1 MLVSEFDYDL
11 PDELIAQEPLLPRD
25 HSRLMVLHRDTKTWE
40 HRHFYDLPSY
50 LAPGDVL
57 VLNETRVFPAR
68 LLGRRAGTGGQ
79 VELLLLRPLPDGR
92 WEGLLRPSR
101 RLRAG
106 ERLEFGD
113 GRLVAQVEDD
123 RGEGRRVVS
132 LLASGPDVMAVI
144 EAIGR
149 VPVPPYIKKPL
160 HDPGRYQTVYARKTG
175 SVAAPTAGLHFTPD
189 LLKAIAE
196 KGVHEVYITLH
207 VGIGTFRPVR
217 VETVEEHVM
226 DEEFYEIPEKAA
238 AEINR
243 ARSEGG
249 RIVAVGTTVCRTLES
264 AVGED
269 GLLQPQ
275 SRSTNLFIRPG
286 HRWRAVDALI
296 TNFHLPRSTLLMLV
310 SSFAGREFI
319 MAAYREAINQKYRF
333 YSFGDAMLIL

>member
-11 PDELIAQEPLLPRD
+11 PEELIAQEPLSPRD

-68 LLGRRAGTGGQ
+68 LLGKRAGTGGR
-79 VELLLLRPLPDGR
+79 VELLLVHPLPDGR
-92 WEGLLRPSR
+92 WEGLVRPSR
-101 RLRAG
+101 RLRTG
-106 ERLEFGD
+106 DRLEFGD

-123 RGEGRRVVS
+123 CGEGRRVVS
-132 LLASGPDVMAVI
+132 LTADGKDVMAAI

-160 HDPGRYQTVYARKTG
+160 HDPGRYQTVYARNTG
-175 SVAAPTAGLHFTPD
+175 SVAAPTAGLHFTPE
-189 LLKAIAE
+189 LLQSIAQ

-217 VETVEEHVM
+217 VENVEEHVM
-226 DEEFYEIPEKAA
+226 DEEFYEIPAKAA
-238 AEINR
+238 AEINH
-243 ARSEGG
+243 ARSQGG
-249 RIVAVGTTVCRTLES
+249 RVVAVGTTVCRTLES
-264 AVGED
+264 AVGAD
-269 GLLQPQ
+269 GLLQCQ
-275 SRSTNLFIRPG
+275 STSTDLFIRPG
-286 HRWRAVDALI
+286 HQWRAVDALI

-310 SSFAGREFI
+310 SSFAGREFV
-319 MAAYREAINQKYRF
+319 MAAYREAIEQRYRF